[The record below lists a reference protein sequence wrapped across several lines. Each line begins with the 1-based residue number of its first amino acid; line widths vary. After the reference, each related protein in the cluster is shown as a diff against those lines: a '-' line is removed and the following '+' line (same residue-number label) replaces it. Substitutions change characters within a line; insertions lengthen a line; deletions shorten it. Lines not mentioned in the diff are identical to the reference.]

1 MIPVLLAVLIVIA
14 QTAAGAFWWRLFR
27 GTSVRL
33 LEAIGMGMAL
43 GTAAATTSGVL
54 LFRAIPGGWAW
65 ALPIVVT
72 IVVAPFAVHRN
83 PALLRTRR
91 DTPWGPALLALV
103 VGGTLGMASIAINL
117 RNYPLH
123 SDGMITTYHPDMLFF
138 EALSTSLA
146 RLGPADSIFMSG
158 ADLRYHW
165 FAYAWSG
172 QVAQT
177 AGTEAFVMLTR
188 VLPIVALVGSLLL
201 AVAWTQRLT
210 RGRWA
215 PTLAAIL
222 IVFGGY
228 VGASYGTLLNFD
240 SPSQALVTV
249 WMLGLC
255 IALLSTVRRRGQ
267 SGKALAGLLIV
278 VAVLTVA
285 TTGGKINSAVVVLV
299 GWLAVTLVA
308 LARREAWRA
317 RAAVT
322 AGIVLLSAG
331 ATYLAFIAGS
341 AEKGGLGIG
350 SLLNKAS
357 SVQGLNP
364 SDSRWGVL
372 LGTAIFAIAVFPRW
386 AGVAWLVAMPRW
398 RWQPLTVFSV
408 GVGVAGIGALLLFSG
423 GINDSWFALSASA
436 PLSVASAV
444 GVSRAVQAAAPSRG
458 WRPSRA
464 AAAAVGCGVLLT
476 VLVLA
481 LWSRGPDG
489 AVPLRWAGPLVALGG
504 AILAG
509 WLITRVVGRGNSRP
523 RQPHARTGL
532 ALALTVVILV
542 TMGALGRLLS
552 FGSGEFAVQPGST
565 FSTSEFRPF
574 DAFTTA
580 LDQRAVT
587 TWSASQS
594 AAASYLREHMAG
606 DELLGTN
613 IAFSALVPALT
624 GQPTY
629 VSAIQYQAPYGRPSQ
644 LQPLLER
651 ERLTFEF
658 TGSPTAMD
666 IAPLCA
672 ANVGWL
678 WVDPERSPARDWEPW
693 ATIVVDEPD
702 VLILRVNRSA
712 C

>member
-1 MIPVLLAVLIVIA
+1 MIALLLAVLIVIA
-14 QTAAGAFWWRLFR
+14 QTAAGAFWWRLLR
-27 GTSVRL
+27 GPSVRL

-43 GTAAATTSGVL
+43 GTAAATASGVL
-54 LFRAIPGGWAW
+54 LFRVVPGGWAW
-65 ALPIVVT
+65 VLPIVVT
-72 IVVAPFAVHRN
+72 IVVAPFAVHRD
-83 PALLRTRR
+83 PALLRTRS
-91 DTPWGPALLALV
+91 DTPWGPALVALV

-146 RLGPADSIFMSG
+146 KLGPADSIFMSG

-177 AGTEAFVMLTR
+177 AGTDAFVMLTR
-188 VLPIVALVGSLLL
+188 VLPIVALLGSLLL

-215 PTLAAIL
+215 PTLASIL

-255 IALLSTVRRRGQ
+255 IALLSTVRRRAQ

-308 LARREAWRA
+308 LARREVWRA

-322 AGIVLLSAG
+322 AGVVLVSAG

-372 LGTAIFAIAVFPRW
+372 LGTAIFAMAVIPRW
-386 AGVAWLVAMPRW
+386 AGVAWLVAVPRW

-408 GVGVAGIGALLLFSG
+408 GVAVAGIGALLLFSG

-436 PLSVASAV
+436 PLSVASTV
-444 GVSRAVQAAAPSRG
+444 GVSRAVQATAPSRG

-464 AAAAVGCGVLLT
+464 ASVAVGCGVLLT

-481 LWSRGPDG
+481 LWSRGPDS
-489 AVPLRWAGPLVALGG
+489 AVPLRWAGPLVTLGG

-509 WLITRVVGRGNSRP
+509 WLISRVAGRGNSGS

-532 ALALTVVILV
+532 ALALVVLV

-552 FGSGEFAVQPGST
+552 FGSGEFAVQSGST

-587 TWSASQS
+587 TWSPSQ
-594 AAASYLREHMAG
+594 AAAADYVRAHASSN
-606 DELLGTN
+606 ELLGTN

-644 LQPLLER
+644 VQPLLDR
-651 ERLTFEF
+651 EALTWDFLGIPSADRL
-658 TGSPTAMD
+658 
-666 IAPLCA
+666 APLCA

-678 WVDPERSPARDWEPW
+678 WVDPTRTPATTWEPF
-693 ATIVVDEPD
+693 ATVVREEQD
-702 VLILRVNRSA
+702 VILLRVNRSA

>member
-1 MIPVLLAVLIVIA
+1 MISILFAILIVIA

-27 GTSVRL
+27 GPSVRL

-43 GTAAATTSGVL
+43 GTAAATVSGVL
-54 LFRAIPGGWAW
+54 LFGLVPGGWAW
-65 ALPIVVT
+65 VLPIVMT
-72 IVVAPFAVHRN
+72 IVIAPFAVRRDRT
-83 PALLRTRR
+83 LLRTRR
-91 DTPWGPALLALV
+91 DTPWGPALVALV

-117 RNYPLH
+117 RNYPLA

-177 AGTEAFVMLTR
+177 AGTESFVMLTR
-188 VLPIVALVGSLLL
+188 VLPVVALLGSLLL

-255 IALLSTVRRRGQ
+255 IALLSTVRRRAQ
-267 SGKALAGLLIV
+267 SRRALAGLLVV

-299 GWLAVTLVA
+299 GWLSVTLAA
-308 LARREAWRA
+308 LWRREPWRA
-317 RAAVT
+317 KGVAT
-322 AGIVLLSAG
+322 ALVVLLAAG
-331 ATYLAFIAGS
+331 GTYWAFIAGS
-341 AEKGGLGIG
+341 AEKGGLGVG

-364 SDSRWGVL
+364 SESRWGVL
-372 LGTAIFAIAVFPRW
+372 LGTAIFAVAVLPRW
-386 AGVAWLVAMPRW
+386 AGVAWLVAVPRW
-398 RWQPLTVFSV
+398 RWQPLTVFCV
-408 GVGVAGIGALLLFSG
+408 GVGAAGIGALLLFSG

-444 GVSRAVQAAAPSRG
+444 GVSRAVQATAPSRG

-464 AAAAVGCGVLLT
+464 AAIAVACGVLLT

-481 LWSRGPDG
+481 LWSRGPDS
-489 AVPLRWAGPLVALGG
+489 AVALRWAGPLVALGG
-504 AILAG
+504 AALAG
-509 WLITRVVGRGNSRP
+509 WLISRFAGRSMSPPNRP
-523 RQPHARTGL
+523 HPQA
-532 ALALTVVILV
+532 ALAMTVVVLV

-565 FSTSEFRPF
+565 FPSSEFRPF
-574 DAFTTA
+574 DAFTAA

-587 TWSASQS
+587 AWSPTQ
-594 AAASYLREHMAG
+594 AAAADYIRTHASPT
-606 DELLGTN
+606 ELLATN

-624 GQPTY
+624 SQPTY

-644 LQPLLER
+644 LPTLLER

-658 TGSPTAMD
+658 TGSPAATD

-678 WVDPERSPARDWEPW
+678 WVDPTRSPARDWEPW
-693 ATIVVDEPD
+693 ATIVLNEPD
-702 VLILRVNRSA
+702 VIILRVNRSA